1 MRRAWQSLIPVS
13 WLPLI
18 EKSASGSRALYSEEL
33 IALTCKDLFITF
45 VRCEMG
51 ARLRPYSIFYLS
63 TDLQRT
69 EPVCQTS
76 LKQLICIV
84 PEGI

>member
-1 MRRAWQSLIPVS
+1 M
-13 WLPLI
+13 
-18 EKSASGSRALYSEEL
+18 
-33 IALTCKDLFITF
+33 TF
-45 VRCEMG
+45 VWCEMG
-51 ARLRPYSIFYLS
+51 ARLRPYSIFYFS
-63 TDLQRT
+63 ADLQRT

>member
-1 MRRAWQSLIPVS
+1 M
-13 WLPLI
+13 
-18 EKSASGSRALYSEEL
+18 
-33 IALTCKDLFITF
+33 TF
-45 VRCEMG
+45 VWCEMG
-51 ARLRPYSIFYLS
+51 ARLRAYSIFYS
-63 TDLQRT
+63 ADLQRT